1 MKKCNRCFIEKQL
14 EEFCNKTSSKD
25 GKGNTCFPCV
35 KEYNDNYCKNPKN
48 IQKQKEYYLEN
59 KKHIIK
65 RVKKYHENN
74 PNYNKEYYLKNKE
87 EHDLRTKSYYQNN
100 KEAHYERTL
109 KWKNNNPDRY
119 KELILLNSRRRLKE
133 DIEYKI
139 KQCISSTIHSA
150 LKRNSK
156 NKTNRTIFYIGCN
169 INFLQNHLEA
179 QFLPEFTWENYG
191 EVWEIDHIKGCCNF
205 DLTKEEEQLKCFHF
219 SNLQPL
225 FKTTKIAKEYGYNN
239 IIGNRNKPKYL

>member
-1 MKKCNRCFIEKQL
+1 MKVKYVASTPKEFTPFMLEITFERSHELKAFYNLLQL
-14 EEFCNKTSSKD
+14 GVTSID
-25 GKGNTCFPCV
+25 IT
-35 KEYNDNYCKNPKN
+35 
-48 IQKQKEYYLEN
+48 
-59 KKHIIK
+59 
-65 RVKKYHENN
+65 
-74 PNYNKEYYLKNKE
+74 
-87 EHDLRTKSYYQNN
+87 
-100 KEAHYERTL
+100 
-109 KWKNNNPDRY
+109 
-119 KELILLNSRRRLKE
+119 KE